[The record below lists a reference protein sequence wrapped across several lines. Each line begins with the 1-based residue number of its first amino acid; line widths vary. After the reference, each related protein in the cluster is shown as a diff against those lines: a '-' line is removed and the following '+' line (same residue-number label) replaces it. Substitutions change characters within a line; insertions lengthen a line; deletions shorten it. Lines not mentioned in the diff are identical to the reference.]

1 MLVKFCG
8 AVTEDEAVAAAGAGA
23 DLLGLWYAV
32 PGGPAELSAGRLT
45 ELAAATRATGRTEP
59 VLVTFSHDAEDL
71 LRVLAGAR
79 TAWVQLH
86 GFQPPSVVR
95 RLRRGAGPGLRIVKV
110 LHVDD
115 AGRCPEEGLLRGYE
129 RAGADLFLFDAVGPG
144 GRLGSTARAL
154 DPAAVVVL
162 AGRTDLPFL
171 LAGGLH
177 AGNHG
182 PFAPVRE
189 LPGFA
194 GIDVDSAARGP
205 ARPRDR
211 APPTAGPPPGR
222 GARPRPPPPRGVAY
236 K

>member
-8 AVTEDEAVAAAGAGA
+8 AVTEAETAVAAGAGA

-59 VLVTFSHDAEDL
+59 VLVTFSNDAEDL
-71 LRVLAGAR
+71 LRVLTGAR
-79 TAWVQLH
+79 TTWIQLH

-154 DPAAVVVL
+154 DPAAVVAL
-162 AGRTDLPFL
+162 AERTELPFV

-182 PFAPVRE
+182 AFAPVRE

-205 ARPRDR
+205 EGRIDGAAASAVARAWR
-211 APPTAGPPPGR
+211 AAGPVRTGPV
-222 GARPRPPPPRGVAY
+222 GVVA
-236 K
+236 